1 MSEVRQAEMTQETVD
16 ETFKE
21 AKQQWD
27 AMIEKSG
34 LSEEMFIALNP
45 GKMASTFLAGYQMAK
60 EHVESLGLVMPVL
73 REGLSVKVSDLSEED
88 QHRLK
93 CVEIKAE
100 LTAIEYNVARILFY
114 GNPLSVHEDDEDLCF
129 GAKGLTEKQL
139 VEVIDEHWLL
149 TDLGHEVFRS

>member
-1 MSEVRQAEMTQETVD
+1 MSEEQTEMTQEVVD

-27 AMIEKSG
+27 DMIEKSG
-34 LSEEMFIALNP
+34 LSEDMFIAINP

-73 REGLSVKVSDLSEED
+73 KEGLEISVSDLTPEQ
-88 QHRLK
+88 QHAKK
-93 CVEIKAE
+93 CVEIKAG
-100 LTAIEYNVARILFY
+100 LTAVEYNVARILYY

-149 TDLGHEVFRS
+149 TDLGHEVFMS